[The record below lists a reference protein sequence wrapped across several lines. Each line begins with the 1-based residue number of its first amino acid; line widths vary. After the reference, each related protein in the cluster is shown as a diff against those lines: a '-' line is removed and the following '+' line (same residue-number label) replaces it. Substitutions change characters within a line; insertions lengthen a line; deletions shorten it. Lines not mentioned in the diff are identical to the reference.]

1 MGCHTWSYRK
11 LALSDETKQK
21 MRETFEKKYEQIFSL
36 TDEELFNIWQ
46 QELRERFPEL
56 PEEELKPDFTL
67 QDYSEELDDIRKEL
81 QEENILEQIRND
93 DFTHVKL
100 LIDIDDF
107 IDHDDELILFHNGSF
122 YIEDEDLASDMFRV
136 DYTDKMFTD
145 AESLIAWL
153 ETQKYVGYYKDYENL
168 GLCDELR
175 ERICNLFAENPDIL
189 IEFG

>member
-46 QELRERFPEL
+46 QELREHFPEL
-56 PEEELKPDFTL
+56 PEEALKPDFTL
-67 QDYSEELDDIRKEL
+67 QDYSEELDGIRKEL
-81 QEENILEQIRND
+81 REKNILEQIRND

-100 LIDIDDF
+100 LVDLDDF

-122 YIEDEDLASDMFRV
+122 YIEDESLATDMFRV